1 MEQTPPSTE
10 EEQIRG
16 FSDEVVQQLLS
27 FGSVIAQESSQTLG
41 TSVDR
46 NTGTVRFCA
55 VLALLSMIQ
64 LGFVSSYLL
73 AWASLIPMACALA
86 AFGRALNLPATTQP
100 DPSSPTEEEWF
111 RDGIL
116 NDAARLR
123 QAHLAAM
130 VRCHQKQR
138 QVPAP
143 DPVVRRWIVACVFSA
158 AAVRIAAAVLS
169 QSR

>member
-1 MEQTPPSTE
+1 ME

-27 FGSVIAQESSQTLG
+27 FGSVITQETSQTLG

-46 NTGTVRFCA
+46 NTGTLRFCA
-55 VLALLSMIQ
+55 VLALLSMIH
-64 LGFVSSYLL
+64 LGFVSSFLL

-86 AFGRALNLPATTQP
+86 AFERALRLPATVEPGPTA
-100 DPSSPTEEEWF
+100 PSEEEWF

-138 QVPAP
+138 QTTAP
-143 DPVVRRWIVACVFSA
+143 DPVVRHWIVACVFSA
-158 AAVRIAAAVLS
+158 AAVRIAAVILS